1 MSSLAAPSLL
11 PFPSLAERPPPEN
24 GLMFGLYHAPRVAAT
39 TADEGG
45 ECVGKRAKR
54 FDAYEFVSPEAPFY
68 SIDRHDIMEGS
79 VVT

>member
-1 MSSLAAPSLL
+1 
-11 PFPSLAERPPPEN
+11 
-24 GLMFGLYHAPRVAAT
+24 MFGLYHAPRVAAT

-45 ECVGKRAKR
+45 ECVGKRARR
-54 FDAYEFVSPEAPFY
+54 FDAYEFVSPKASFY